1 MIKKS
6 YEFQWQ
12 FEAPEAILAC
22 SILNCNEKSYLV
34 FGGHDRNL
42 YLMDHN
48 RQIVDSIEFDGWIR
62 CIDTRDID
70 GDGCDEILSGTGD
83 GNCLVIK
90 VNLEEEKLQ
99 GIKHYL
105 TNGKILCCVAGDI
118 TRNGQYE
125 LIFGGDNNK
134 LIIFKNLSSETP
146 QFIQHY
152 ESWVTACDI
161 GLLKLSILQKPIICL
176 IIGTENG
183 LLQLL
188 HIEDENLRIF
198 WHDYLG
204 SKINDIKIGDVNN
217 NGFNEIITCSD
228 DSKIRIYNS
237 EGKVLSSIIIPETR
251 PLSLLVN
258 DIDGDNANEIIAGC
272 ADGSLCIYQNNELN
286 SLNFKLKW
294 SAKVKSS
301 IQDISSIA
309 ISKESIRQIIFG
321 GYDRTIRN
329 IVDYEWGE
337 KKKIEI
343 PEKITLP
350 KVKISEKK
358 EIKPVPTNLENHI
371 KTLLDKQKILN
382 IDNLIEK
389 LNRIGYS
396 LKDINEKMN
405 QLQKKNKLI
414 TKKEKLDVWYYINEQ
429 EELEQKKL
437 VSSEKPVLTE
447 KGNQKERF
455 YEKGSKRKSEEEL
468 VAKGENE
475 EELKLSPKELILK
488 TLEQKDNISS
498 KSDLIEL
505 TSQKG
510 FSEDIIREEI
520 DNLNDQNI
528 ITYSRSK
535 PQGWTLVSDLDSRE
549 EIKEKMED
557 IKDKKNKIESDIIS
571 LFEDKE
577 IINTKSELID
587 LVVSMGY
594 KRGLVEDT
602 IEDLNE
608 REIISY
614 SRSKPRGWTLKF
626 EKLQ

>member
-6 YEFQWQ
+6 YEFKWQ

-34 FGGHDRNL
+34 FGGHDKNL
-42 YLMDHN
+42 YLMNHN
-48 RQIVDSIEFDGWIR
+48 RKIVDSIEFDGWVR
-62 CIDTRDID
+62 CIDTKDID

-83 GNCLVIK
+83 GNFLVLK
-90 VNLEEEKLQ
+90 VDHKDEKLF
-99 GIKHYL
+99 GLKHYI
-105 TNGKILCCVAGDI
+105 TKGKILCCAAEDI

-134 LIIFKNLSSETP
+134 LVIFKNFSSENP

-161 GLLKLSILQKPIICL
+161 GLLRISVFEKPIMGL
-176 IIGTENG
+176 LIGTKNG

-198 WHDYLG
+198 WHDYIG

-217 NGFNEIITCSD
+217 NGFNEIIICSD

-237 EGKVLSSIIIPETR
+237 EGDLASSIIIPETR

-258 DIDGDNANEIIAGC
+258 DIDGDNANEIVAGC
-272 ADGSLCIYQNNELN
+272 ADGNLCVYQNNELD
-286 SLNFKLKW
+286 SLKFNLKW

-329 IVDYEWGE
+329 IVDYEWGK
-337 KKKIEI
+337 KKKIDI
-343 PEKITLP
+343 PNKITLP
-350 KVKISEKK
+350 EVKIINQKK
-358 EIKPVPTNLENHI
+358 TKPIPTNLEDYI
-371 KTLLDKQKILN
+371 KKLLNTQKYLN
-382 IDNLIEK
+382 INNLIEN

-396 LKDINEKMN
+396 LKNINEKIN
-405 QLQKKNKLI
+405 KLQKKNKLI
-414 TKKEKLDVWYYINEQ
+414 TKKEKLDVWYYINEK

-437 VSSEKPVLTE
+437 VHSEKPVLTE

-455 YEKGSKRKSEEEL
+455 YEEGQKRKSEEEL
-468 VAKGENE
+468 VVKGENK

-505 TSQKG
+505 ISQKG
-510 FSEDIIREEI
+510 FSKDIIRGEI

-535 PQGWTLVSDLDSRE
+535 PQGWILVSDLDSRE
-549 EIKEKMED
+549 EIEEKMED
-557 IKDKKNKIESDIIS
+557 LKDKKNQIESNIIS

-577 IINTKSELID
+577 VINTKSELID
-587 LVVSMGY
+587 LVVSMEY

-614 SRSKPRGWTLKF
+614 SRSKPRGWSLKF